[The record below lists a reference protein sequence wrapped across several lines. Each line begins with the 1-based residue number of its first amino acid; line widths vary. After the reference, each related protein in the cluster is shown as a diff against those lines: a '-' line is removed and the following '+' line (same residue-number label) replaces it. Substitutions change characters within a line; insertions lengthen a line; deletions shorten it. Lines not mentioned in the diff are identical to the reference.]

1 METFPIV
8 HVWSDIACPFC
19 YIGKKRLMSAL
30 PKHAKIQWHSF
41 LLQPHQVTN
50 PDMTLTAFLAKS
62 KGWSMEQTMAIQQQV
77 TDMAA
82 EDGLVMRM
90 HQVIPANTRRA
101 HTLLQLHKESPE
113 VNALVENLFK
123 AYFEDGLNI
132 DDESLLLEI
141 HLAAGGSNESWEFR
155 NSSAIQNAID
165 HDIQQASQM
174 GIRGVP
180 YFYFENHFTISGAQ
194 SLVVFQQAVA
204 QLTANQ
210 NV

>member
-1 METFPIV
+1 MDTFPIV

-19 YIGKKRLMSAL
+19 YIGKKRLMDAL
-30 PKHAKIQWHSF
+30 PSHAKIQWHSF
-41 LLQPHQVTN
+41 LLQPHQVTT
-50 PDMTLTAFLAKS
+50 PDITLTAFLAKS

-90 HQVIPANTRRA
+90 NQVIPANTRKA
-101 HTLLQLHKESPE
+101 HALMQLHKQSPD
-113 VNALVENLFK
+113 VNALVEKLFK

-132 DDESLLLEI
+132 DDESLLLDL
-141 HLAAGGSNESWEFR
+141 HKSAGGSIELWNLR
-155 NSSAIQNAID
+155 NSTAIQDAID
-165 HDIQQASQM
+165 HDIQQATQM

-180 YFYFENHFTISGAQ
+180 FFYFENQFTISGAQ
-194 SLVVFQQAVA
+194 SPSVFEQAVA

-210 NV
+210 KV